1 MNVVFRV
8 DSSSQIGSG
17 HLMRCVTLAQR
28 LKKEKDAHIYF
39 VMRNLEG
46 NLIDIV
52 QEKGFDVF
60 ILSRVELDDSL
71 EGYAKWLTVGQEQD
85 AYEVANIFKGIDNID
100 LLVVDSYAIDITWES
115 IIRPYVKKIMVIDD
129 LANRNHDCDVL
140 LDQNYYKNKDY
151 RYEGLVPKA
160 CKLFLGP
167 QYAILREEFYEARKH
182 LKNRDGNIENIL
194 VFFGGVDL
202 TNETKKTLE
211 AIIKLDKKDI
221 TVNVIVGQNN
231 PHKEDIK
238 KICDKYPYMNYY
250 CQVNNIADFMN
261 EADLA
266 IGAGGTTTW
275 ERCFL
280 GLPSI
285 VIAVAENQVVGCDD
299 LSELGIILYGG
310 YYNQIF
316 QNDIVKFL
324 SDFPKTLYRG
334 LVSNMGSVFKGGGID
349 DVLRYI

>member
-17 HLMRCVTLAQR
+17 HLMRCLTLAEKLR
-28 LKKEKDAHIYF
+28 KEKDARIYF

-52 QEKGFDVF
+52 QEKGFEVF
-60 ILSRVELDDSL
+60 ILNRVELDDSL
-71 EGYAKWLTVGQEQD
+71 EGYARWLTVSQERD
-85 AYEVANIFKGIDNID
+85 AYEVANIFKEIENID
-100 LLVVDSYAIDITWES
+100 LLVVDSYAIDIIWES
-115 IIRPYVKKIMVIDD
+115 IIRPYVKRIIVIDD
-129 LANRNHDCDVL
+129 LANRKHDCDML

-167 QYAILREEFYEARKH
+167 QYAILREEFYKARKH
-182 LKNRDGNIENIL
+182 LKSRDGNIKNIL

-202 TNETKKTLE
+202 TNETRKTLE
-211 AIIKLDKKDI
+211 AIIKFDKKDI
-221 TVNVIVGQNN
+221 TVNVIVGQSN

-261 EADLA
+261 QADLA

-285 VIAVAENQVVGCDD
+285 VIAVAENQVEIAEDCNEVGYIKYLGFCKDVTTDD
-299 LSELGIILYGG
+299 ISSIIQIMYGIEIVNMNNKILGDFCGTQ
-310 YYNQIF
+310 NNIF
-316 QNDIVKFL
+316 ER
-324 SDFPKTLYRG
+324 S
-334 LVSNMGSVFKGGGID
+334 
-349 DVLRYI
+349 